1 MHVIILASEKLYKFN
16 SLHVFSQKNNDGR
29 EKAMKKNKFS
39 SWRTILPGMLVLM
52 CSLQAIADVIT
63 DWNQRAG
70 DIVVNANIGPL
81 PADRVLAIVQTSVY
95 EAVNAITQRYPVH
108 NVRIDAESGASI
120 QAAVAAANRAV
131 LTELVP
137 VQGAEIEKAY
147 QSVLTTIEDGKAKV
161 AGVRVGEMAARAVL
175 QLRREDGASAG
186 ESYRPFTQAGQYVP
200 TVIPEA
206 PQWRYRKPWLMTS
219 PEQFR
224 PGPPPALGSEL
235 WVRDFNE
242 VKALGRK
249 NSQQRNKEQTEI
261 ARFWEEVMP
270 PIYHGIVRSVANTPG
285 REVTQNARLFAAVTQ
300 ASDDALIAVFDAKYH
315 YGFWRPVTAI
325 RNADIDGNDATE
337 RDTSWIPFIDTPM
350 HPEYPCAH
358 CIISAAV
365 GTVLQTELGQAPTP
379 LLTTSSKTAGGITR
393 NWNKLDDFMQEVAS
407 ARIYDGVHYR
417 NSGQVGAEMGKKIAQ
432 LAVIKYQLDK

>member
-1 MHVIILASEKLYKFN
+1 MRKS
-16 SLHVFSQKNNDGR
+16 
-29 EKAMKKNKFS
+29 KFS
-39 SWRTILPGMLVLM
+39 SWLTILPGMFVML

-81 PADRVLAIVQTSVY
+81 PADRVLAIVQASVY

-108 NVRIDAESGASI
+108 NVKVETAPGASI
-120 QAAVAAANRAV
+120 QAAVAAANRAA

-137 VQGAEIEKAY
+137 AQGTEIEKAY
-147 QSVLTTIEDGKAKV
+147 QTVLTAIENGTAKE
-161 AGVRVGEMAARAVL
+161 AGIRVGEMAARAVL
-175 QLRREDGASAG
+175 QLRQDDGASGG

-224 PGPPPALGSEL
+224 PGPPPDLSSDL
-235 WVRDFNE
+235 WARDFNE
-242 VKALGRK
+242 VKTLGRK
-249 NSQQRNKEQTEI
+249 NSQQRTSEQTEI

-270 PIYHGIVRSVANTPG
+270 PIYHGVVRSVANMPG

-325 RNADIDGNDATE
+325 RNADIDGNDTTE
-337 RDTSWIPFIDTPM
+337 RDASWIPFIDTPM

-365 GTVLQTELGQAPTP
+365 GTVLQAELGQTSTP
-379 LLTTSSKTAGGITR
+379 LLTTSSKAAGGVTR
-393 NWNKLDDFMQEVAS
+393 NWNKLDDFMQEVVS

-417 NSGQVGAEMGKKIAQ
+417 NSGQVGSEMGRKIAQ
-432 LAVIKYQLDK
+432 LAARKYQLGKP